1 MFNPLEVAELMVQH
15 ISTNFPDDVSLIG
28 YYGSRAQGTATE
40 RSDLDFFFIPAN
52 ADGFRHSL
60 QFVVNGISFDFW
72 PISWERAER
81 IAAFEELN
89 VSIIADCKLLYVRSE
104 EDHERF
110 LQLRSKIADQA
121 RTGLE
126 WLHKAESRLKE
137 AYIHLYNLSKMSSM
151 DDLVSFRYEAQ
162 EILIL
167 NLESV
172 SLINHTY
179 YTKGWG
185 KNREQIRN
193 FPIQPETLEQTMETI
208 LNSSSGFQIREA
220 CERLTKDTLR
230 LILQQ
235 KEKDVSGPDYPG
247 RMKGFYEE
255 VKGIMD
261 KVVSACESSDY
272 HTAYFWAVGVQKEV
286 SRFLF
291 FTEKGYWPSLLCAGE
306 EELTLYKELGFPDLI
321 GLLNQEEF
329 SPLKEAVE
337 QLDSQLEQHL
347 QSRGVQINRFRN
359 AEEFSDFL
367 LTLR

>member
-1 MFNPLEVAELMVQH
+1 M
-15 ISTNFPDDVSLIG
+15 
-28 YYGSRAQGTATE
+28 
-40 RSDLDFFFIPAN
+40 
-52 ADGFRHSL
+52 
-60 QFVVNGISFDFW
+60 NGISFDFW
-72 PISWERAER
+72 PISWERTER

-104 EDHERF
+104 EDYERF
-110 LQLRSKIADQA
+110 LKLRSKIADQA
-121 RTGLE
+121 RARLE

-137 AYIHLYNLSKMSSM
+137 AYIHLYNLSKMGSM

-167 NLESV
+167 NLESL

-179 YTKGWG
+179 YTQGWG

-193 FPIQPETLEQTMETI
+193 FPLQPDTLEQTMEAI
-208 LNSSSGFQIREA
+208 LSSCSGFQIREA

-235 KEKDVSGPDYPG
+235 KEKDVSGPDHPG

-291 FTEKGYWPSLLCAGE
+291 FTEKGYWPSPLCAGE

-321 GLLNQEEF
+321 GLLNQVDF

-347 QSRGVQINRFRN
+347 QSQGVQINRFRN

-367 LTLR
+367 LTLG